1 MMRLKGLRM
10 GVSAL
15 EKKNQLVNGEKEP
28 LEIIELQKRVK
39 VIEED
44 IVRFENNMG
53 GNRFWKVH

>member
-53 GNRFWKVH
+53 GNRF